1 MTALRTFNKRQ
12 RGFSL
17 IDAMIAA
24 VVLATGLLALA
35 ALQANITRN
44 AADARARSQIVAFV
58 EEIVE
63 RQRTYGVNAKFSDVP
78 VSALW
83 TAAEVTATQN
93 AAGVSNL
100 VLAMTSTHYDGR
112 TGTFVTPVAAG
123 LKTSD
128 PQYKIL
134 RSVATWNDSSGQA
147 RRLDMTSVLSPRV
160 TSSSRLPYDLGTGG
174 VDPLTARPIVRTNSP
189 VTDGMIPIAI
199 GGSGDGTTDT
209 AATNPKPD
217 YSADNKRTSFEVLT
231 YKNISGGDLVEQ
243 QRRVET
249 AIVNCSCAKNA
260 APTDAQFQYAQWPA
274 YWNGNRYAV
283 YQPAED
289 VDPPGKAV
297 LAGPATGVEQ
307 DELCTECCRDH
318 HDGNDT
324 THVKFDPFRNEAHD
338 HYKLVNGALEKA
350 GDADNYLES
359 CRMVRVDGFWRT
371 AQDLDSKHFGLLAT
385 SENATNPVPD
395 PSFTDDYAKFVIDF
409 LSANYI
415 TGGSGDAADVIY
427 DANGLNN
434 PEKIEIYKPTT
445 VLDERF
451 LHTRGLYV
459 DNIEP
464 LTQAKIDKAYED
476 CDAGKPKYECVL
488 PLLSFTSINV
498 TESSFYASTPAK
510 DVLTVSSDGYVE
522 YDAAKTNRGRVNA
535 LLSAPAESDPLPYI
549 TARISASNTGL
560 TITDQGIDPKD
571 DVALT
576 DEQAFVVKDSNG
588 SDSKCLSLVNEPEAC
603 YFQVVLSGLAAYN
616 FTPAVSWQITTLKA
630 NCIGSVPYTCYPT
643 VGLPADDTYV
653 KISAYN
659 QQKDIKQAVT
669 LDCGSGLTWDVNGNE
684 KARYC
689 INYQVSSASPSQGTH
704 VVTNNGYVGNTS
716 NGVGSESTLINT
728 GTRNHRSSVS
738 VIFTEEGRK
747 LAPFTCTTALN
758 NKGVV
763 VTTGVQWKDCSTA
776 EP

>member
-1 MTALRTFNKRQ
+1 MTALRQFNIRQ

-17 IDAMIAA
+17 IDAMIGA
-24 VVLATGLLALA
+24 VVLAIGLLALA

-58 EEIVE
+58 EKIVE
-63 RQRTYGVNAKFSDVP
+63 RQRAYGVNAKFSDVP
-78 VSALW
+78 VLTLW

-100 VLAMTSTHYDGR
+100 NLNLTSTHYDGR
-112 TGTFVTPVAAG
+112 TGAFVTPVATG
-123 LKTSD
+123 LKNSD

-147 RRLDMTSVLSPRV
+147 RRLDMTSILSPRV

-189 VTDGMIPIAI
+189 VTAGMIPIAI

-217 YSADNKRTSFEVLT
+217 YAADNKRTSFEVLT
-231 YKNISGGDLVEQ
+231 YQNISGGDLVEQ

-274 YWNGNRYAV
+274 YWNGNRYAI
-283 YQPAED
+283 YQPAGD

-297 LAGPATGVEQ
+297 AAGPASGVEQ

-318 HDGNDT
+318 HDGTGT

-338 HYKLVNGALEKA
+338 HYKLVSGVLVKA

-385 SENATNPVPD
+385 SEDATNPLPD
-395 PSFTDDYAKFVIDF
+395 PSYTDKYADFVIDF

-415 TGGSGDAADVIY
+415 TGGSGETADVIY

-434 PEKIEIYKPTT
+434 PAKIEIFKPTT

-459 DNIEP
+459 DNIES
-464 LTQAKIDKAYED
+464 LTKAKIDKAYED
-476 CDAGKPKYECVL
+476 CAAGKPKYECVL

-498 TESSFYASTPAK
+498 TESSFYAPTPALN
-510 DVLTVSSDGYVE
+510 VLTVSSDGYVE
-522 YDAAKTNRGRVNA
+522 YNAAKTNRGRVNA
-535 LLSAPAESDPLPYI
+535 LLSAPNTSDPLPSV

-560 TITDQGIDPKD
+560 TITDMGIDPKD
-571 DVALT
+571 DIDLT
-576 DEQAFVVKDSNG
+576 DAQAFEVKG
-588 SDSKCLSLVNEPEAC
+588 SGDSKCLSSTGDKEAC
-603 YFQVVLSGLAAYN
+603 YFEVVLSGLPNYN
-616 FTPAVSWQITTLKA
+616 FPPAVSWQITTLRA
-630 NCIGSVPYTCYPT
+630 NCIGAAPYTCNPS
-643 VGLPADDTYV
+643 VALPGANDTYV
-653 KISAYN
+653 KISGYN
-659 QQKDIKQAVT
+659 QQIDIRQAVT
-669 LDCGSGLTWDVNGNE
+669 LDCGNSLSWDVKGQN

-689 INYQVSSASPSQGTH
+689 INYKVSSASPSQGAFE
-704 VVTNNGYVGNTS
+704 VTSDGNVGTLDY
-716 NGVGSESTLINT
+716 GIGSESTLINT

-738 VIFTEEGRK
+738 VTFAEENRK

-758 NKGVV
+758 NKNVV
-763 VTTGVQWKDCSTA
+763 VTTGVQWKDCSTG
-776 EP
+776 E